1 LKATDQGKPWAFD
14 FILLAAVWGASFL
27 FMRFGVVEFGPF
39 ATAGVRVAIASAF
52 LLPFLLYKGLR
63 PSLLLN
69 WKHVFFVGVLNSAIP
84 FVCFSFALLSITT
97 GLSSM
102 LNATVPL
109 FGALVAWFWLHDKPT
124 RTSTL
129 GLLVGFIGAA
139 MLAWDQ
145 AGVKAGASGI
155 APVWAVLA
163 GLLACAC
170 YAVSA
175 SYTRRFLADV
185 PPLVIAT
192 GSQIGAML
200 SLTLP
205 ALWFRPQQMP
215 SVSAWT
221 ALLAVGVVS
230 SGIAYILFFRLI
242 ANAGPSRA
250 LSVTYV
256 VPVFAVIYGLFFLGE
271 RVTPWML
278 VCGAVIVTGTALS
291 TSLFKLRKHQPPAN

>member
-1 LKATDQGKPWAFD
+1 MSATEKGKPWAFD

-27 FMRFGVVEFGPF
+27 FMRIGVVEFGPF

-52 LLPFLLYKGLR
+52 LLPFLLCKGLG
-63 PSLLLN
+63 PQLLLH

-109 FGALVAWFWLHDKPT
+109 FGALVAWYWLHDKPT
-124 RTSTL
+124 RTRSL
-129 GLLVGFIGAA
+129 GLLIGFVGVA

-145 AGVKAGASGI
+145 TGVKPGASGI

-163 GLLACAC
+163 GLFACAC
-170 YAVSA
+170 YAISA

-200 SLTLP
+200 SLALP
-205 ALWFRPQQMP
+205 ALWFRPTQMP
-215 SVSAWT
+215 SISAWL
-221 ALLAVGVVS
+221 ALLAVGVIS

-242 ANAGPSRA
+242 ANAGPARA
-250 LSVTYV
+250 LSVTYA
-256 VPVFAVIYGLFFLGE
+256 VPVFAVLYGLIFLGE
-271 RVTPWML
+271 QVTPWML
-278 VCGAVIVTGTALS
+278 LCGAVIVAGTALS
-291 TSLFKLRKHQPPAN
+291 TGLLKLKRRRSSS

>member
-1 LKATDQGKPWAFD
+1 MNASTQGKPWAFD

-27 FMRFGVVEFGPF
+27 FMRIGVLEFGAL

-52 LLPFLLYKGLR
+52 LLPILLYKGLG
-63 PSLLLN
+63 PPLLRH
-69 WKHVFFVGVLNSAIP
+69 WKPVFFVGLLNSAIP
-84 FVCFSFALLSITT
+84 FACFSFALMSITT

-124 RTSTL
+124 RSRSL
-129 GLLVGFIGAA
+129 GLLIGFVGVA

-145 AGVKAGASGI
+145 ASFEPGTSGI

-163 GLLACAC
+163 GLFACAC
-170 YAVSA
+170 YAISA
-175 SYTRRFLADV
+175 SYTQRFLADI
-185 PPLVIAT
+185 PALVIAT

-200 SLTLP
+200 GLALP
-205 ALWFRPQQMP
+205 ALWFRPTQMP
-215 SVSAWT
+215 SLSAWL
-221 ALLAVGVVS
+221 ALVAVGIAS

-242 ANAGPSRA
+242 AHAGPARA

-256 VPVFAVIYGLFFLGE
+256 VPVFAVLYGLIFLGE

-278 VCGAVIVTGTALS
+278 LCGAVILAGTALS
-291 TSLFKLRKHQPPAN
+291 TGLLKFKRQRFPS

>member
-1 LKATDQGKPWAFD
+1 LSTTDQGKPWAFD

-27 FMRFGVVEFGPF
+27 FMRIGVIEFGPF

-52 LLPFLLYKGLR
+52 LLPFLLYKGLG
-63 PSLLLN
+63 PSLLLH

-124 RTSTL
+124 RSRAL
-129 GLLVGFIGAA
+129 GLLIGFMGVT

-163 GLLACAC
+163 GLFACAC

-185 PPLVIAT
+185 PALVIAT

-200 SLTLP
+200 SLALP
-205 ALWFRPQQMP
+205 ALWFRPAQMP
-215 SVSAWT
+215 SISAWL
-221 ALLAVGVVS
+221 ALLAVGVAS

-242 ANAGPSRA
+242 ANAGPARA

-256 VPVFAVIYGLFFLGE
+256 VPVFAVLYGLIFLGE
-271 RVTPWML
+271 QVTPWML
-278 VCGAVIVTGTALS
+278 LCGAVIVAGTALS
-291 TSLFKLRKHQPPAN
+291 TGLLKLKRPRSSL

>member
-1 LKATDQGKPWAFD
+1 LSRPDQGKPWAFD

-27 FMRFGVVEFGPF
+27 FMRIAVVEFGPF
-39 ATAGVRVAIASAF
+39 ATAGVRVTIASAF
-52 LLPFLLYKGLR
+52 LLPILLYKGLGAQ
-63 PSLLLN
+63 LLRH

-109 FGALVAWFWLHDKPT
+109 FGALVAWFWLHDKPSRT
-124 RTSTL
+124 RSL
-129 GLLVGFIGAA
+129 GLLIGFLGVA

-145 AGVKAGASGI
+145 AGVKPGASGI

-185 PPLVIAT
+185 PALVIAT

-200 SLTLP
+200 GLALPTLLFKP
-205 ALWFRPQQMP
+205 TQLP
-215 SVSAWT
+215 SGSAWL

-242 ANAGPSRA
+242 ANAGPARA

-256 VPVFAVIYGLFFLGE
+256 VPVFAVLYGLIFLGE
-271 RVTPWML
+271 RITPWML
-278 VCGAVIVTGTALS
+278 LCGAVIVAGTALS
-291 TSLFKLRKHQPPAN
+291 TGLLKLKRPRSSP

>member
-1 LKATDQGKPWAFD
+1 LSTTDQGKPWAFD
-14 FILLAAVWGASFL
+14 FMLLAAVWGASFL
-27 FMRFGVVEFGPF
+27 FMRIGVIEFGPF

-52 LLPFLLYKGLR
+52 LLPFLLYKGLG
-63 PSLLLN
+63 PSLLLH

-124 RTSTL
+124 RSRAL
-129 GLLVGFIGAA
+129 GLLIGFMGVT

-163 GLLACAC
+163 GLFACAC

-185 PPLVIAT
+185 PALVIAT

-200 SLTLP
+200 SLALP
-205 ALWFRPQQMP
+205 ALWFRPAQMP
-215 SVSAWT
+215 SISAWL
-221 ALLAVGVVS
+221 ALLAVGVAS

-242 ANAGPSRA
+242 ANAGPARA

-256 VPVFAVIYGLFFLGE
+256 VPVFAVLYGLIFLGE
-271 RVTPWML
+271 QVTPWML
-278 VCGAVIVTGTALS
+278 LCGAVIVAGTALS
-291 TSLFKLRKHQPPAN
+291 TGLLKLKRPRSSL

>member
-1 LKATDQGKPWAFD
+1 MSGPDHSKPWAAD
-14 FILLAAVWGASFL
+14 FMLLAAVWGASFL
-27 FMRFGVVEFGPF
+27 FMRIGVIEFGPL

-52 LLPFLLYKGLR
+52 LLPFLLYKRLG
-63 PSLLLN
+63 PQLLVH

-84 FVCFSFALLSITT
+84 FVCFSFALLAIST

-109 FGALVAWFWLHDKPT
+109 FGALVAWFWLRDKPT
-124 RTSTL
+124 RSRAL
-129 GLLVGFIGAA
+129 GLLVGFMGVA
-139 MLAWDQ
+139 MLGWDQ
-145 AGVKAGASGI
+145 ASIKTGASGI

-163 GLLACAC
+163 GLFACAC

-200 SLTLP
+200 SLVLP
-205 ALWFRPQQMP
+205 ALWFRPTHMP
-215 SVSAWT
+215 GISAWV
-221 ALLAVGVVS
+221 ALLTVGILS

-256 VPVFAVIYGLFFLGE
+256 VPVFAVLYGLIFLGE
-271 RVTPWML
+271 QVTPWML
-278 VCGAVIVTGTALS
+278 ICGAVIVAGTALS
-291 TSLFKLRKHQPPAN
+291 TGLFNLKKRQPPVH

>member
-1 LKATDQGKPWAFD
+1 
-14 FILLAAVWGASFL
+14 
-27 FMRFGVVEFGPF
+27 MRIAVVEFGPF
-39 ATAGVRVAIASAF
+39 ATAGVRVTIASAF
-52 LLPFLLYKGLR
+52 LLPILLYKGLGAQ
-63 PSLLLN
+63 LLRH

-109 FGALVAWFWLHDKPT
+109 FGALVAWFWLHDKPSRT
-124 RTSTL
+124 RSL
-129 GLLVGFIGAA
+129 GLLIGFLGVA

-145 AGVKAGASGI
+145 AGVKPGASGI

-185 PPLVIAT
+185 PALVIAT

-200 SLTLP
+200 GLALPTLLFKP
-205 ALWFRPQQMP
+205 TQLP
-215 SVSAWT
+215 SGSAWL

-242 ANAGPSRA
+242 ANAGPARA

-256 VPVFAVIYGLFFLGE
+256 VPVFAVLYGLIFLGE
-271 RVTPWML
+271 RITPWML
-278 VCGAVIVTGTALS
+278 LCGAVIVAGTALS
-291 TSLFKLRKHQPPAN
+291 TGLLKLKRPRSSP

>member
-1 LKATDQGKPWAFD
+1 
-14 FILLAAVWGASFL
+14 
-27 FMRFGVVEFGPF
+27 MRIGVIEFGPF

-52 LLPFLLYKGLR
+52 LLPILLYKGLGPALR
-63 PSLLLN
+63 RN
-69 WKHVFFVGVLNSAIP
+69 WKPVFFVGLLNSAIP

-97 GLSSM
+97 GMSSM

-109 FGALVAWFWLHDKPT
+109 FGALVAWFWLHDKPS
-124 RTSTL
+124 RSRSL
-129 GLLVGFIGAA
+129 GLFIGFIGVA

-163 GLLACAC
+163 GLFACAC

-175 SYTRRFLADV
+175 SYTRRFLTDV
-185 PPLVIAT
+185 PALVIAT

-200 SLTLP
+200 GLALP
-205 ALWFRPQQMP
+205 ALWFKPTQMP
-215 SVSAWT
+215 SISAWM
-221 ALLAVGVVS
+221 ALLMVGVVS

-242 ANAGPSRA
+242 AHAGPARA

-256 VPVFAVIYGLFFLGE
+256 VPVFAVLYGLIFLGE
-271 RVTPWML
+271 RITPWML
-278 VCGAVIVTGTALS
+278 ICGAVIVVGTALS
-291 TSLFKLRKHQPPAN
+291 TGLFNLRLRRFSR

>member
-1 LKATDQGKPWAFD
+1 LSTTDSDKPWAFD
-14 FILLAAVWGASFL
+14 FVLLAAVWGASFL
-27 FMRFGVVEFGPF
+27 FMRIGVVEFGPF
-39 ATAGVRVAIASAF
+39 ATAGVRVAVASAF
-52 LLPFLLYKGLR
+52 LLPILLYKGLG
-63 PSLLLN
+63 PALLRY
-69 WKHVFFVGVLNSAIP
+69 WKPVFFVGLLNSAIP

-97 GLSSM
+97 GMSSM

-109 FGALVAWFWLHDKPT
+109 FGALVAWFWLHDKPS
-124 RTSTL
+124 RSRSL
-129 GLLVGFIGAA
+129 GLFIGFIGVA

-175 SYTRRFLADV
+175 SYTRRFLTDV
-185 PPLVIAT
+185 PALVIAT

-200 SLTLP
+200 GLALP
-205 ALWFRPQQMP
+205 ALWFKPTQMP
-215 SVSAWT
+215 SISAWL
-221 ALLAVGVVS
+221 ALLMVGVVS

-242 ANAGPSRA
+242 ANAGPARA

-256 VPVFAVIYGLFFLGE
+256 VPVFAVLYGLIFLGE
-271 RVTPWML
+271 KITPWML
-278 VCGAVIVTGTALS
+278 ICGAVILVGTALS
-291 TSLFKLRKHQPPAN
+291 TGLLNLRRRRFSR

>member
-1 LKATDQGKPWAFD
+1 LSRAENGKPWALD
-14 FILLAAVWGASFL
+14 FILLGAVWGASFL
-27 FMRFGVVEFGPF
+27 FMRIGVVEFGPF

-52 LLPFLLYKGLR
+52 LLPFLLYKGLG
-63 PSLLLN
+63 PSLLLH

-84 FVCFSFALLSITT
+84 FVCFSFALLSIST

-124 RTSTL
+124 RTRTL
-129 GLLVGFIGAA
+129 GLLVGFMGAA

-155 APVWAVLA
+155 APIWGVLA

-185 PPLVIAT
+185 PALVIAT

-200 SLTLP
+200 SLALP
-205 ALWFRPQQMP
+205 ALWFRPMHMP
-215 SVSAWT
+215 SLSAWL
-221 ALLAVGVVS
+221 ALLAVGVIS

-242 ANAGPSRA
+242 ANTGPARA
-250 LSVTYV
+250 LSVSYV
-256 VPVFAVIYGLFFLGE
+256 VPVFAVLYGLIFLGE
-271 RVTPWML
+271 QVTPWML
-278 VCGAVIVTGTALS
+278 LCGAVIVLGTALS
-291 TSLFKLRKHQPPAN
+291 TGLLRLKPRHFSP

>member
-1 LKATDQGKPWAFD
+1 MSRPDQGKPWAFD

-27 FMRFGVVEFGPF
+27 FMRIAVVEFGPF
-39 ATAGVRVAIASAF
+39 ATAGVRVTIASAF
-52 LLPFLLYKGLR
+52 LLPILLYKGLGAQ
-63 PSLLLN
+63 LLRH

-109 FGALVAWFWLHDKPT
+109 FGALVAWFWLHDKPSRT
-124 RTSTL
+124 RSL
-129 GLLVGFIGAA
+129 GLLIGFLGVA

-145 AGVKAGASGI
+145 AGVKPGASGI

-185 PPLVIAT
+185 PALVIAT

-200 SLTLP
+200 GLALPTLLFKP
-205 ALWFRPQQMP
+205 TQLP
-215 SVSAWT
+215 SGSAWL

-242 ANAGPSRA
+242 ANAGPARA

-256 VPVFAVIYGLFFLGE
+256 VPVFAVLYGLIFLGE
-271 RVTPWML
+271 RITPWML
-278 VCGAVIVTGTALS
+278 LCGAVIVAGTALS
-291 TSLFKLRKHQPPAN
+291 TGLLKLKRPRSSP

>member
-1 LKATDQGKPWAFD
+1 MSATAQGKPWAFD
-14 FILLAAVWGASFL
+14 FVLLAAVWGASFL
-27 FMRFGVVEFGPF
+27 FMRIGVLEFGPL

-52 LLPFLLYKGLR
+52 LLPILLYKGLG
-63 PSLLLN
+63 PPLLRY
-69 WKHVFFVGVLNSAIP
+69 WKPVFFVGLLNSAIP
-84 FVCFSFALLSITT
+84 FLCFSFALLSITV

-124 RTSTL
+124 RSRSL
-129 GLLVGFIGAA
+129 GLLIGFVGGA

-145 AGVKAGASGI
+145 ASFKPGASGI

-163 GLLACAC
+163 GLFACAC
-170 YAVSA
+170 YAISA
-175 SYTRRFLADV
+175 SYTQRFLADV

-200 SLTLP
+200 GLALP
-205 ALWFRPQQMP
+205 ALWFRPAQMP
-215 SVSAWT
+215 GLSAWL

-242 ANAGPSRA
+242 AHAGPARA

-256 VPVFAVIYGLFFLGE
+256 VPVFAVLYGLIFLGE
-271 RVTPWML
+271 QVTPWML
-278 VCGAVIVTGTALS
+278 VCGAVILAGTALS
-291 TSLFKLRKHQPPAN
+291 TGLLKFKRQRFQP